1 MENIMLKIKG
11 STITSDG
18 VSEEKEEL
26 LEFMTEGTLQQ
37 RGGLVRIS
45 YPETE
50 LSGLKDC
57 TTSLIISEGRVLMK
71 RQQSGMPGSGTEMQF
86 EKGKRFTGLYDTPY
100 GSLGM
105 EILTNSITRKNNA
118 ESQTP
123 ESLSIDYSVS
133 LAGQAE
139 WRQRLDIEI
148 LRNN

>member
-18 VSEEKEEL
+18 VTEDKEEL

-50 LSGLKDC
+50 LSGMEGC
-57 TTSLIISEGRVLMK
+57 TTSLIITDGKVLMK
-71 RQQSGMPGSGTEMQF
+71 RQQKDSALSGTEMEF
-86 EKGKRFTGLYDTPY
+86 EKGKRFNGLYETPY
-100 GSLGM
+100 GSMGM
-105 EILTNSITRKNNA
+105 EILTNEIVRKNKA
-118 ESQTP
+118 ETQIP
-123 ESLSIDYSVS
+123 ESLSIDYSIS
-133 LAGQAE
+133 LAGKTE

-148 LRNN
+148 LKNN

>member
-18 VSEEKEEL
+18 VTEDKEEL

-50 LSGLKDC
+50 LSGLEGC
-57 TTSLIISEGRVLMK
+57 TTSLIIMDSKVLMK
-71 RQQSGMPGSGTEMQF
+71 RQQKDNLAAGTEMEF
-86 EKGKRFTGLYDTPY
+86 EKGKRFNGLYETPY
-100 GSLGM
+100 GSMGM
-105 EILTNSITRKNNA
+105 EILTNEIIRKNNA
-118 ESQTP
+118 QTQAP

-148 LRNN
+148 LKSN